1 MRVKEICARQRDY
14 FFSGATRS
22 ISFRR
27 DALKKLLGAIQAR
40 ESELFDALTN
50 DLGKAPME
58 SYLTEISVV
67 TQEIRYALAH
77 LARWSRPVRVPTPLV
92 HFPAKSRIY
101 HDPLGV
107 VLILAPWNYPFQLAV
122 APLVAAIAAGN
133 CAVVKSSRMSPAVGK
148 KIAEM
153 IADIFP
159 PEYVACVDSALD
171 SNDDIL
177 AERYDHIL
185 FTGSEAVGKSV
196 MAAAARN
203 LTPVTLELGGKS
215 PCIVDET
222 ADIELSAK
230 RIVWGKFLN
239 AGQTCVA
246 PDFILV
252 HRSVKGALI
261 EALKKSVAA
270 LYSETPLASRDL
282 AKIVNVRHWER
293 LVQLLP
299 GPSEREII
307 VFGGEVD
314 RENRRIAPTILD
326 QVTFDSPVMREEIFG
341 PILPILEYDSL
352 DETLETLQ
360 KRPTPLA
367 LYLFTKNRA
376 MERRVF
382 ETLRFGGGCV
392 NDTVVHLSN
401 HHLPFGGVGP
411 SGMGAYHGRTGFETL
426 SHRKSVLHKGLWF
439 DVPLRYPPYLAKI
452 FRLVRLILR

>member
-1 MRVKEICARQRDY
+1 MRVQEICARQREY
-14 FFSGATRS
+14 FLSGATRS

-27 DALKKLLGAIQAR
+27 CALKKLLDAIK
-40 ESELFDALTN
+40 EHENDLFDALAA

-58 SYLTEISVV
+58 GYLTEISVV
-67 TQEIRYALAH
+67 TQEIRYAIRH
-77 LARWSRPVRVPTPLV
+77 LARWSRPVCVATPLV

-101 HDPLGV
+101 HDPLGI
-107 VLILAPWNYPFQLAV
+107 VLILAPWNYPFQLAL

-133 CAVVKSSRMSPAVGK
+133 CAVVKSSRMSPAVGGI
-148 KIAEM
+148 IAKLV
-153 IADIFP
+153 ADLFP
-159 PEYVACVDSALD
+159 PEYVACVDSAVD
-171 SNDDIL
+171 SNDDVL

-185 FTGSEAVGKSV
+185 FTGSGSVGKSV

-222 ADIELSAK
+222 ADVELSAK
-230 RIVWGKFLN
+230 RIAWGKFLN

-252 HRSVKGALI
+252 HQSVKEPLI
-261 EALKKSVAA
+261 EALKKKITAF
-270 LYSETPLASRDL
+270 YSETPLTSLDL
-282 AKIVNVRHWER
+282 ARIVNARHWER

-299 GPSEREII
+299 GPTERERI
-307 VFGGEVD
+307 VAGGEVD
-314 RENRRIAPTILD
+314 RQNCRIAPTILD
-326 QVTFDSPVMREEIFG
+326 RVTFDSPVMREEIFG
-341 PILPILEYDSL
+341 PILPILEYASL
-352 DETLETLQ
+352 DETLSALER
-360 KRPTPLA
+360 RPTPLA

-376 MERRVF
+376 TERRVF